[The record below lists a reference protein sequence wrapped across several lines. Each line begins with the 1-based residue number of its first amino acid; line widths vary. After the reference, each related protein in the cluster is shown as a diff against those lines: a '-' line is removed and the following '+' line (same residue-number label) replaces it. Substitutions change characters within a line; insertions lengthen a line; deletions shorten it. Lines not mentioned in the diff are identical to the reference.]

1 MDRHVELL
9 LSKEDGALRLR
20 SPEVGLFTCAL
31 VRGSLV
37 APGARAGRILALG
50 ETITLVVPPG
60 AMGRIVVDRP
70 ERVHQPV
77 GYGDVIYEL
86 EPIGDV
92 AADEAASEEQEQ
104 ASDLVLRAP
113 YSGRFWHRPAPSDPP
128 FLSPGD
134 PLGAATTV
142 GLIEVMKTFTHL
154 AYGSSRALPASAEF
168 VRYLVEDGAEVS
180 EGSPLIEVRAAT

>member
-60 AMGRIVVDRP
+60 AMGRVVIDRP
-70 ERVHQPV
+70 ERVHHPV
-77 GYGDVIYEL
+77 GYGDTIYEL

-92 AADEAASEEQEQ
+92 AAEEAAEGREETG
-104 ASDLVLRAP
+104 DLVLRAP

-128 FLSPGD
+128 FLRPGD

-142 GLIEVMKTFTHL
+142 GLIEVMKTFPHL
-154 AYGSSRALPASAEF
+154 AYGSSKALPASAEF

-180 EGSPLIEVRAAT
+180 EGSPLIEVRAAP